1 MSSAHAFSITIDEQF
16 ALNLSSYF
24 LMQTRLPGEI
34 QFISVAPG
42 NVASPGNVIIY
53 GKCRTVAGKTPLP
66 VYVALLTGNVA
77 KKFAAGI
84 CRNIEGK
91 CRNYY

>member
-1 MSSAHAFSITIDEQF
+1 MYT
-16 ALNLSSYF
+16 
-24 LMQTRLPGEI
+24 
-34 QFISVAPG
+34 VAPG

-53 GKCRTVAGKTPLP
+53 GKCRTVAGKCRNLLKTSLTPLP

-77 KKFAAGI
+77 KNFATGI
-84 CRNIEGK
+84 CRNIDGK

>member
-1 MSSAHAFSITIDEQF
+1 MSRGDKKDKTNKLITGKILLLF
-16 ALNLSSYF
+16 
-24 LMQTRLPGEI
+24 
-34 QFISVAPG
+34 VAPG

-53 GKCRTVAGKTPLP
+53 GKCRTIAGKCRNLLKTLYTPLP

-77 KKFAAGI
+77 KNIAASI
-84 CRNIEGK
+84 CHNIDGK